1 MIMCGTQCVAMCGD
15 LLELHP
21 KRFICV
27 LHRREMRLE
36 CRTLGLSRSHLGV
49 VGELLLVLL
58 GGGRPT
64 TLPLAT
70 LSREHLPEGKR

>member
-1 MIMCGTQCVAMCGD
+1 MCGD

-21 KRFICV
+21 KRFVCM
-27 LHRREMRLE
+27 LHRGETRLE
-36 CRTLGLSRSHLGV
+36 YRTLGLSLSHLRV

-64 TLPLAT
+64 TLSLAT
-70 LSREHLPEGKR
+70 LSREHLPEGKG